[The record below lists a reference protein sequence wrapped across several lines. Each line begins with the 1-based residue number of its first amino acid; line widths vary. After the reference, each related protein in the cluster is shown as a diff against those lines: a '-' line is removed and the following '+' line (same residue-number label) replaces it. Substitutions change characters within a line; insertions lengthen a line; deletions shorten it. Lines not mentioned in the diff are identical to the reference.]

1 MTPIIIDDFLPEI
14 YVESIYKLMGGDQI
28 TWSFSKYST
37 SADPDGLEKLYY
49 TDEPV
54 KEHIQFRH
62 IFIDENK
69 IKSPHLQYIAPLIAS
84 YENVM
89 GKIKYTQRIKANLLM
104 PQDGVKLQRPHIDD
118 TGVDAFN
125 SNGYV
130 GNRKTLL
137 YYVNNSDGDTLIY
150 NEKYEGKPVGLV
162 TKQQSISP
170 VKGRAII
177 FDSNQIH
184 SGHIPTDKK
193 YRLVINCVFEH

>member
-14 YVESIYKLMGGDQI
+14 YIDSIYKLMGGDQI
-28 TWSFSKYST
+28 PWSFSKYSVD
-37 SADPDGLEKLYY
+37 SDPDGLEKLYH

-69 IKSPHLQYIAPLIAS
+69 VKSAHLQYIAPLIAC
-84 YENVM
+84 YEKEM
-89 GKIKYTQRIKANLLM
+89 GKIKYTQRIKSNLLM
-104 PQDGVKLQRPHIDD
+104 PQEGVKLQRPHVDD
-118 TGVDAFN
+118 NDITSYDSTG
-125 SNGYV
+125 YI
-130 GNRKTLL
+130 GNKKTLL
-137 YYVNNSDGDTLIY
+137 YYVNNSDGDTILY

-162 TKQQSISP
+162 TKQQSITP
-170 VKGRAII
+170 VKGRAVI

>member
-14 YVESIYKLMGGDQI
+14 YIDSLYQLMGGDQLP
-28 TWSFSKYST
+28 WSFSKHSVST
-37 SADPDGLEKLYY
+37 DPNLESLFH

-69 IKSPHLQYIAPLIAS
+69 VQSAQLQYIAPLIAC

-89 GKIKYTQRIKANLLM
+89 GKVKYTQRIKANLLM
-104 PQDGVKLQRPHIDD
+104 PQEGIKLQRPHIDD
-118 TGVDAFN
+118 IDINSFGSTGYIA
-125 SNGYV
+125 
-130 GNRKTLL
+130 NRKTLL
-137 YYVNNSDGDTLIY
+137 YYVNNSDGDTILY
-150 NEKYEGKPVGLV
+150 NEKFEGKPIGLV
-162 TKQQSISP
+162 TKQQSITP
-170 VKGRAII
+170 VKGRAVI